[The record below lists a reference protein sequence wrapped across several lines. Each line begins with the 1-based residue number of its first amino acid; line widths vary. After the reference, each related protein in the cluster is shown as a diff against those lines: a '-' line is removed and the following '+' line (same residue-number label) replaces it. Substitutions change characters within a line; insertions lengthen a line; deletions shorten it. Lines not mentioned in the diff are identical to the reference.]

1 MGTCVIY
8 HPVTL
13 GFLFASEI
21 KGVEGWKEP
30 VCGVKGKTNQ
40 GRIERL
46 CTELMA
52 LLKLYYLKWH

>member
-1 MGTCVIY
+1 MGTCVIH